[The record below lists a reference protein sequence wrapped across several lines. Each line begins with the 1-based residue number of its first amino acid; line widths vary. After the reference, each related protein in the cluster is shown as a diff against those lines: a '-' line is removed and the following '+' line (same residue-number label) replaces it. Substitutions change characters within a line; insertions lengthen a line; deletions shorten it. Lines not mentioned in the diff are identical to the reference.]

1 MSKILF
7 GKIWLRLSLIILT
20 TTLGPLRASLV
31 CEQAKHFLTK
41 RGYLGG
47 DWL

>member
-1 MSKILF
+1 MPKIHV

-47 DWL
+47 DWR

>member
-1 MSKILF
+1 MYKILF

-20 TTLGPLRASLV
+20 TTLGPLKASVV
-31 CEQAKHFLTK
+31 CEQAKHFLAK